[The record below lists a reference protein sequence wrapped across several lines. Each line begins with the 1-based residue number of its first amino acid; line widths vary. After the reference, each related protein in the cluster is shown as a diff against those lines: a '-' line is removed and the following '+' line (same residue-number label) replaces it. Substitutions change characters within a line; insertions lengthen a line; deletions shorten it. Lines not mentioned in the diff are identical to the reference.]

1 MGKADVQ
8 SHALLLTA
16 PLQMTIAVYF
26 FFILLV
32 NKEKAQTPVGKGI
45 RARAEGLQY
54 LSEHGGTQH
63 SARAG
68 YAH

>member
-8 SHALLLTA
+8 SHALLLTD

-26 FFILLV
+26 FIPLV
-32 NKEKAQTPVGKGI
+32 SKEKAQTPVGKGI
-45 RARAEGLQY
+45 RARADGLQY
-54 LSEHGGTQH
+54 LSEHGGIQH

-68 YAH
+68 NAH